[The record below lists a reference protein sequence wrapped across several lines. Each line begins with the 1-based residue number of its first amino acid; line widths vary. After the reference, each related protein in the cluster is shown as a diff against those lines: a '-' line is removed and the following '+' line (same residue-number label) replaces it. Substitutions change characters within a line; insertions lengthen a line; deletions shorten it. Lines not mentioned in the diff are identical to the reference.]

1 MLHRWAVACAVTL
14 ILACVAGPAEAANG
28 RRLLSEVGLWVQIEN
43 RGQPVGYW
51 PGELIRSFDQPAVAA
66 EASDQLDRIKA
77 LGVNRFTYELR
88 TADAST
94 AADNCATAT
103 TFPSCTVCYALGL
116 RWPEPTTAELTNLQA
131 FFDLVA
137 TKGMKIDLLLITT
150 HMEVPQ
156 AQSKGWLG
164 PIFDTVQGHSALGVV
179 LFGGDANK
187 IDTSGDGVNDACGS
201 QGGEAPL
208 WLGPNSY
215 AGRYLKWVIPFA
227 ISRGITAKQLSAESV
242 IGDFFVDSEP
252 PAGPSATGGHLWK
265 PIRVM
270 KMIFDAVAIPTA
282 QRTYAMS
289 FYERRKCSNAQY
301 LTCTPDLNPH
311 EWAENRLQ
319 DALSVIAPAES
330 KQMLMTEGGT
340 LGPAYWPAER
350 AYESLGSLMNKYGLP
365 GGNFWRWT
373 NFNSSEDVDPNTAKP
388 VKKRGMAYEF
398 LPPKNEIVDLGGY
411 HLLPIPNGSFETG
424 TAVPS
429 LWTIAGTGTAS
440 RYHLAGEAGQ
450 PQVPSRGEYN
460 LRLVTASSGDA
471 TIRAT
476 SRPVAV
482 DPNRTYTT
490 TANLRFNWSGDPN
503 PGGSPATRPHVFIT
517 VNHYQASGQAS
528 AVRASQT
535 FRYFQENGAPD
546 FRTFPIQY
554 RTPSDAASVRLVI
567 GAAQKN
573 LPSAITLDADNLR

>member
-1 MLHRWAVACAVTL
+1 
-14 ILACVAGPAEAANG
+14 
-28 RRLLSEVGLWVQIEN
+28 
-43 RGQPVGYW
+43 
-51 PGELIRSFDQPAVAA
+51 
-66 EASDQLDRIKA
+66 
-77 LGVNRFTYELR
+77 
-88 TADAST
+88 
-94 AADNCATAT
+94 
-103 TFPSCTVCYALGL
+103 
-116 RWPEPTTAELTNLQA
+116 
-131 FFDLVA
+131 
-137 TKGMKIDLLLITT
+137 
-150 HMEVPQ
+150 MEVAQ
-156 AQSKGWLG
+156 AQSKRWLQ
-164 PIFDTVQGHSALGVV
+164 PIFDTVQGHAALGVV

-227 ISRGITAKQLSAESV
+227 VSRGIAARQLSAESV
-242 IGDFFVDSEP
+242 IGDFFLDNEP
-252 PAGPSATGGHLWK
+252 DAGPSATDRHLWK

-270 KMIFDAVAIPTA
+270 KMIFDAAAIPTA
-282 QRTYAMS
+282 QRTYATS
-289 FYERRKCSNAQY
+289 FYERRKCSTAQH
-301 LTCTPDLNPH
+301 LMCTPDRKPH
-311 EWAENRLQ
+311 EWAEESLQ
-319 DALSVIAPAES
+319 DTLSVIVPAEP
-330 KQMLMTEGGT
+330 KQLLMTEGGT
-340 LGPAYWPAER
+340 LDPANWPAER
-350 AYESLGSLMNKYGLP
+350 AYESLGYLMNKYGLP

-373 NFNSSEDVDPNTAKP
+373 NFTSSEDANPLTAKP
-388 VKKRGMAYEF
+388 VKKRGTAYEF

-411 HLLPIPNGSFETG
+411 HLLPIPNGSFEKG
-424 TAVPS
+424 TQSPS
-429 LWTIAGTGTAS
+429 LWTIAGNGTGS
-440 RYHLAGEAGQ
+440 RYHLADEAGQ
-450 PQVPSRGEYN
+450 PQVPSRGEYS
-460 LRLVTASSGDA
+460 LRLGTNAGNA
-471 TIRAT
+471 TVRAT

-535 FRYFQENGAPD
+535 FRYFQENGAAD

-567 GAAQKN
+567 GVAQKD